1 MKKTL
6 IVCLIVVLVVIASAF
21 GIGYG
26 IGRVIKN
33 VGNISASNGANFNYS
48 DSKSYKVGDTEISSK
63 VSKITINWL
72 NGTVKVS
79 EYNGDT
85 LSIKDEVESGTLT
98 EELKLRWK
106 RSGNEVII
114 QYAEA
119 NKRLDLDG
127 LKKNIVVMIPSSWT
141 LDELDI
147 DVVSADSVVS
157 LKSIDEIDWNSVNG
171 TLEARVDS
179 ISSLD
184 GDTVNGDVNLY
195 VKKSGPKKLDL
206 ESVNSNVTISVP
218 SDTSFILKRESINGS
233 LDSEFAGKVSGNKTF
248 IVGNGDYDWDIE
260 SVNGNVTIREI

>member
-184 GDTVNGDVNLY
+184 GDTVNGDVDLY
-195 VKKSGPKKLDL
+195 VKKSGPRKLDL

-218 SDTSFILKRESINGS
+218 SDTSFTLKRESINGS

>member
-85 LSIKDEVESGTLT
+85 LSIKDEVESGNLT

-119 NKRLDLDG
+119 NKKLDLDG
-127 LKKNIVVMIPSSWT
+127 LIKNIVVMIPSSWT

-147 DVVSADSVVS
+147 DVVSADSIVS
-157 LKSIDEIDWNSVNG
+157 LKNIKSIDWNSVNG

-195 VKKSGPKKLDL
+195 VKKSGPRKLDL

-218 SDTSFILKRESINGS
+218 SNTSFTLKRESINGS

-260 SVNGNVTIREI
+260 SVNGNVTIKEI

>member
-6 IVCLIVVLVVIASAF
+6 LVCLIVVLVVIASAF

-184 GDTVNGDVNLY
+184 GDTVNGDVDLY
-195 VKKSGPKKLDL
+195 VKKSGPRKLDL

-218 SDTSFILKRESINGS
+218 SDTSFTLKRESINGS

-248 IVGNGDYDWDIE
+248 IVGNGEYDWDIE
-260 SVNGNVTIREI
+260 SVNGDVTIREI

>member
-114 QYAEA
+114 QYAKA

-127 LKKNIVVMIPSSWT
+127 LIKNIVVMVPSSWT

-157 LKSIDEIDWNSVNG
+157 LKNIDEIDWNSVNG

-218 SDTSFILKRESINGS
+218 SDTSFTLKRESINGS

-248 IVGNGDYDWDIE
+248 IVGNGEYDWDIE
-260 SVNGNVTIREI
+260 SVNGDVTIREI

>member
-157 LKSIDEIDWNSVNG
+157 L
-171 TLEARVDS
+171 
-179 ISSLD
+179 
-184 GDTVNGDVNLY
+184 
-195 VKKSGPKKLDL
+195 
-206 ESVNSNVTISVP
+206 
-218 SDTSFILKRESINGS
+218 
-233 LDSEFAGKVSGNKTF
+233 
-248 IVGNGDYDWDIE
+248 
-260 SVNGNVTIREI
+260 

>member
-63 VSKITINWL
+63 VSKITIHWL

-79 EYNGDT
+79 EYNGDA

-157 LKSIDEIDWNSVNG
+157 LKNIDEIDWNSVNG

-184 GDTVNGDVNLY
+184 GDTVNGDVDLY
-195 VKKSGPKKLDL
+195 VKKSGPRKLDL

-218 SDTSFILKRESINGS
+218 SNTSFTLKRESINGS

>member
-184 GDTVNGDVNLY
+184 GDTVNGDVDLY
-195 VKKSGPKKLDL
+195 VKKSGPRKLDL

-248 IVGNGDYDWDIE
+248 IVGNGEYDWDIE
-260 SVNGNVTIREI
+260 SVNGDVTIREI

>member
-72 NGTVKVS
+72 NSTVKVS

-157 LKSIDEIDWNSVNG
+157 LKNIDEIDWNSVNG

-184 GDTVNGDVNLY
+184 GDTVNGDVDLY
-195 VKKSGPKKLDL
+195 VKKSGPRKLDL

-218 SDTSFILKRESINGS
+218 SNTSFTLKRESINGS